1 MFGNK
6 KVKRERIEK
15 MAQVIQ
21 QSPGGISQ
29 SELARQIG
37 APRSTVKRDLP
48 ALERQ
53 GILLAED
60 ERGWLSLFRRRG

>member
-6 KVKRERIEK
+6 KAKKERIEK
-15 MAQVIQ
+15 MVQVIR

-29 SELARQIG
+29 SALARQIG

-48 ALERQ
+48 TLEKQ

-60 ERGWLSLFRRRG
+60 ARGWLSLIRRRG

>member
-6 KVKRERIEK
+6 KDKRARIEK
-15 MAQVIQ
+15 MAQMIE

-29 SELARQIG
+29 SELARKIG

-48 ALERQ
+48 ALEKQ
-53 GILLAED
+53 GVLLAED
-60 ERGWLSLFRRRG
+60 ERGWLSLFRCRG